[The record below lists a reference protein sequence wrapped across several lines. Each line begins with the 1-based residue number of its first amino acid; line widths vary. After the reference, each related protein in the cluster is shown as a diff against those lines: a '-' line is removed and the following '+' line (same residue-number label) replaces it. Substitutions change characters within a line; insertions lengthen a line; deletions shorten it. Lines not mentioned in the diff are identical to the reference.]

1 MKLITWNIQWGL
13 GVDGRVD
20 LGRIIETA
28 RAMADFDVLCLQE
41 VTRNYPGLSGNDGG
55 DQFAALANL
64 LPDFHAIEG
73 IAVDRH
79 TDGRGRQQFGN
90 MILTRAAPVQVLR
103 HQLPWP
109 ADSDVPTMP
118 RLALEVVIGAPGG
131 PLRVTTTHLE
141 YYSALQRRAQIDAL
155 RRIQLEAAG
164 HARDQPQDHKHGSPF
179 ETRGRGSRAI
189 LTGDFNCA
197 AGDELIAH
205 LQAPVDGGAA
215 AYCDAWTLLRP
226 GQPHTSTV
234 GVHDKKQW
242 EGREMCFDFIFVSSD
257 LAPRARAIRVDSAT
271 AASDHQPL
279 LLELDP

>member
-41 VTRNYPGLSGNDGG
+41 VTRNYPGLAGNDGS
-55 DQFAALANL
+55 DQFATLAGL
-64 LPDFHAIEG
+64 LPGYHAAEG

-79 TDGRGRQQFGN
+79 TEGRGRQQFGN
-90 MILTRAAPVQVLR
+90 LIFTRVAPIQVLR

-109 ADSDVPTMP
+109 ADTGVPTMP
-118 RLALEVVIGAPGG
+118 RLALEVVLDAPGG

-141 YYSALQRRAQIDAL
+141 FYSALQRRAQVEAL
-155 RRIQLEAAG
+155 RRIQIEAAG
-164 HARDQPQDHKHGSPF
+164 HARNLPQDHKRGSPF
-179 ETRGRGSRAI
+179 ESRGRGSRAI

-197 AGDELIAH
+197 ADDALIAH
-205 LQAPVDGGAA
+205 LQAPIDGGAA
-215 AYCDAWTLLRP
+215 PYRDAWTLLRP
-226 GQPHTSTV
+226 GAPHVATV

-242 EGREMCFDFIFVSSD
+242 KGREMCFDFIFVSND
-257 LAPRARAIRVDSAT
+257 LAPYARAITVDSVT

-279 LLELDP
+279 LLEIDP